1 MIKPPLPYG
10 GVTLSVALT
19 FEDALVE
26 EGEEEPGYWTYA
38 RVMAESLGAG
48 RSIFFFFYLFIGSQ
62 NLQNTYIFKI
72 HHTDRTITIY
82 KQNTNTEPAF
92 KFLEQKQCKFQI
104 NTLPETL

>member
-48 RSIFFFFYLFIGSQ
+48 RSIFFFFLLIYWFPKSTKYIHI
-62 NLQNTYIFKI
+62 QNTS
-72 HHTDRTITIY
+72 H
-82 KQNTNTEPAF
+82 
-92 KFLEQKQCKFQI
+92 
-104 NTLPETL
+104 